1 MELLVLDLK
10 CQTGLVPTCSETHPL
25 PAKTTLSTLGGAG
38 RGVSVCGR
46 EKGRPTAQRRW
57 GEGGYLMMKCLH
69 LVEFQS
75 RRTCHLIKALSP
87 KPFP

>member
-38 RGVSVCGR
+38 RGVYLYVGER
-46 EKGRPTAQRRW
+46 KEGQLHKGG
-57 GEGGYLMMKCLH
+57 GERVGIL
-69 LVEFQS
+69 
-75 RRTCHLIKALSP
+75 
-87 KPFP
+87 